1 VTRQARSDAGF
12 SLVEMLAALAV
23 LAVAGLA
30 LMNAMTTGLRAAG
43 LAQDT
48 ALAGLAADNI
58 LALQIAGEGGQALRG
73 RTGTYEL
80 AGAAYDWR
88 LTVEAAPGGSLDQVT
103 LVLERDDKEAARRVT
118 FVRRD
123 R

>member
-1 VTRQARSDAGF
+1 MTRQTPTDAGF

-30 LMNAMTTGLRAAG
+30 LMNAMTTGIRAAG
-43 LAQDT
+43 LAQET

-58 LALQIAGEGGQALRG
+58 LALQIAGENGQTLRG
-73 RTGTYEL
+73 RTGSYEL

>member
-1 VTRQARSDAGF
+1 MTRRATPDAGF

-30 LMNAMTTGLRAAG
+30 LMNAMTTGVRAAG
-43 LAQDT
+43 LAQET

-58 LALQIAGEGGQALRG
+58 LALQIAGEGGHTLRG
-73 RTGTYEL
+73 RTGRYEL